1 MPQKNKF
8 LAQKEKEDRQKR
20 IIIIS
25 TIAVLVAVFS
35 LVAYGVL
42 DRYVLKPKTPI
53 VQLDSRIINAVE
65 FEQRVRY
72 QRFQIINQTYQ
83 LLEFVQSL
91 GGTPDVFAYFEQQ
104 ITLATTQLSQPLLI
118 GQEVIQ
124 NISDD
129 LIILAEAEK
138 MGIEVGK
145 ADIDQE
151 IRSVFGFFPA
161 GTPTLSP
168 SSEPRLTSTMTSQQ
182 MTLVPPTDSPEGD
195 QEEDQSSLPTNTPQI
210 EETPEGE
217 PDPTATPLLI
227 PTEYTLDVY
236 EENYQNYMDVL
247 TNEGIK
253 EQTFQDMVKMFLVRK
268 ELMNALSADLPRT
281 QEQIWVRHIL
291 VEDELTA
298 LEITDKLTAGGDFA
312 SLAAEYSTDETNK
325 DNGGDLGWFARGMM
339 VLPFEEAAFVLEVG
353 EISDPVQ
360 TDFGWHILQALGKE
374 QMLIDEAAFENMRNQ
389 AFTEWLIEKRLE
401 YQLEINEDW
410 ISFVPSEPVLP
421 QEIIDYIQFQTTGQ
435 QPGLPTEVPEQ

>member
-53 VQLDSRIINAVE
+53 VQLDSRIVNVVE

-91 GGTPDVFAYFEQQ
+91 GGTPDVYAYFEQQ

-129 LIILAEAEK
+129 LIILAETEK
-138 MGIEVGK
+138 LGIEVDE

-151 IRSVFGFFPA
+151 IRSVFGYFPQ
-161 GTPTLSP
+161 GTPTSIP
-168 SSEPRLTSTMTSQQ
+168 SYEPRPTSTMTSQQ
-182 MTLVPPTDSPEGD
+182 MTLVPPTDSPDGD
-195 QEEDQSSLPTNTPQI
+195 QEEDQSSLPTNTPH
-210 EETPEGE
+210 
-217 PDPTATPLLI
+217 TATPLLI
-227 PTEYTLDVY
+227 PTEYTLDLY

-247 TNEGIK
+247 SNEGIK
-253 EQTFQDMVKMFLVRK
+253 EQTFRDMVRMFLVRK
-268 ELMNALSADLPRT
+268 ELMNVLSADLPRA

-298 LEITDKLTAGGDFA
+298 LEVTDKLTDGQDFVI
-312 SLAAEYSTDETNK
+312 LAAEYSTDESNK
-325 DNGGDLGWFARGMM
+325 DNGGDLGWFSRGMM
-339 VLPFEEAAFVLEVG
+339 VLPFEEAAFALEVG

-360 TDFGWHILQALGKE
+360 TDFGWHILQSLGKE
-374 QMLIDEAAFENMRNQ
+374 QLPIEEAAFENMRNQ

-421 QEIIDYIQFQTTGQ
+421 QEIIDYIQYQTTGQ
-435 QPGLPTEVPEQ
+435 QPELPPEVP

>member
-53 VQLDSRIINAVE
+53 VQLDSRIVNVVE

-91 GGTPDVFAYFEQQ
+91 GGTPDVYAYFEQQ

-129 LIILAEAEK
+129 LIILAETEK
-138 MGIEVGK
+138 LGIEVDE

-151 IRSVFGFFPA
+151 IRSVFGYFPQ
-161 GTPTLSP
+161 GTPTSIP
-168 SSEPRLTSTMTSQQ
+168 SYEPRPTSTMTSQQ
-182 MTLVPPTDSPEGD
+182 MTLVPPTDSPDGD

-227 PTEYTLDVY
+227 PTEYTLDLY

-247 TNEGIK
+247 SNEGIK
-253 EQTFQDMVKMFLVRK
+253 EQTFRDMVRMFLVRK
-268 ELMNALSADLPRT
+268 ELMNVLSADLPRA

-298 LEITDKLTAGGDFA
+298 LEVTDKLTDGQDFVI
-312 SLAAEYSTDETNK
+312 LAAEYSTDESNK
-325 DNGGDLGWFARGMM
+325 DNGGDLGWFSRGMM
-339 VLPFEEAAFVLEVG
+339 VLPFEEAAFALEVG

-360 TDFGWHILQALGKE
+360 TDFGWHILQSLGKE
-374 QMLIDEAAFENMRNQ
+374 QLPIEEAAFENMRNQ

-421 QEIIDYIQFQTTGQ
+421 QEIIDYIQYQTTGQ
-435 QPGLPTEVPEQ
+435 QPELPPEVP